1 MLAPY
6 FSNSLLQL
14 FLEPLTAALLGVFIL
29 GEYLSLT
36 SWLGIFLLMLGIAIV
51 IWSSKSSDSKKE
63 HRVV

>member
-1 MLAPY
+1 M
-6 FSNSLLQL
+6 
-14 FLEPLTAALLGVFIL
+14 L

-36 SWLGIFLLMLGIAIV
+36 SWLGIFLLMLGIAIL